1 MKKTRRMLL
10 LERMN
15 SGKDILTILR
25 ETCHA
30 SATPEMAASELSIS
44 VQTLRNWRRQFGVSA
59 PWEYESGDFAEAKAA
74 R

>member
-10 LERMN
+10 LERLN

-25 ETCHA
+25 ETCRA
-30 SATPEMAASELSIS
+30 SATPEMAASELSVS
-44 VQTLRNWRRQFGVSA
+44 VQTLRNWRRQFGVPA
-59 PWEYESGDFAEAKAA
+59 PWEYTPSESDEAEAA